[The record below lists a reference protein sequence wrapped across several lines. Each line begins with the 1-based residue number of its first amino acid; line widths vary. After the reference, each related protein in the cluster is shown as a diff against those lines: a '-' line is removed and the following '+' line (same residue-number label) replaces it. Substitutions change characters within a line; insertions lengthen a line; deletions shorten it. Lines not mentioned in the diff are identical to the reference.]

1 VTDGSLR
8 YDAVAPPPAA
18 GASSFFFWTLPA
30 PELDALGEAA
40 FFSPPP
46 EGLLTLCGLAAVPPP
61 FASDLPGLSGFR
73 IARGSDEFAVP
84 PEDGRLTRRSCVS
97 PFPRLSFR
105 RRTRLPSS
113 GWTEIFEPAGLRL
126 RLRFVRLI
134 LFKLLRESPR
144 RAFWAI
150 CGSLS

>member
-1 VTDGSLR
+1 M
-8 YDAVAPPPAA
+8 APLPAA
-18 GASSFFFWTLPA
+18 GDSSFFFWTLLP
-30 PELDALGEAA
+30 PELEDLGEAA

-61 FASDLPGLSGFR
+61 FSSDFPGLSGFR
-73 IARGSDEFAVP
+73 IARGSDEFAAP
-84 PEDGRLTRRSCVS
+84 PEDGRLIRRSCAS
-97 PFPRLSFR
+97 PLPRLSFR

-144 RAFWAI
+144 RAFCAI

>member
-1 VTDGSLR
+1 MDGSLR

-18 GASSFFFWTLPA
+18 GDSSFFFWTLLP
-30 PELDALGEAA
+30 PELEDLGEEA

-46 EGLLTLCGLAAVPPP
+46 EGLLTLCGLVAVPPAFP
-61 FASDLPGLSGFR
+61 WDFPGLSGLR
-73 IARGSDEFAVP
+73 MARGPDEFAAA
-84 PEDGRLTRRSCVS
+84 PEDGRLTRLSWAS
-97 PFPRLSFR
+97 PPPRLSFR

-126 RLRFVRLI
+126 RLRLVRLI
-134 LFKLLRESPR
+134 LFRLLRASPR
-144 RAFWAI
+144 RAFCAI

>member
-1 VTDGSLR
+1 
-8 YDAVAPPPAA
+8 VAPPPAA
-18 GASSFFFWTLPA
+18 GDSSFFFWTLPA
-30 PELDALGEAA
+30 PELEDLGEAA

-46 EGLLTLCGLAAVPPP
+46 EGLLTLCGLAAVPLD
-61 FASDLPGLSGFR
+61 FSSVLPGLSGFR

-84 PEDGRLTRRSCVS
+84 PVDGRLIRRSWVS
-97 PFPRLSFR
+97 PLPRLSFR

-113 GWTEIFEPAGLRL
+113 GWTDIFDPAGLRL

-134 LFKLLRESPR
+134 LVKLLRESPR
-144 RAFWAI
+144 RAFRAI